1 MRKKITLI
9 TTVGLLVFFAWFLS
23 TKLFAQRGN
32 TYLSLKVFS
41 QVLGLVQRNY
51 VHEVNSQELI
61 ESAINGMLQSL
72 DPYSQY
78 LNPAQYEQLRTST
91 EGQFGGLGIYID
103 MDMVAKVPLVISP
116 IEGTPAYEAGIQPGD
131 RIIRIEGKPTK
142 GIILSDVIKKLR
154 GIPGTKVTITIYR
167 EGLKNPF
174 DCTITRAIIK
184 IPAVLYAGVIDNNI
198 GYVRLG
204 NFSRSAR
211 RELEAAIDSLK
222 RFGAKKFI
230 LDLRLNPGGLL
241 QEGVEVSDFFLKPG
255 KTIVV
260 TKGKISQ
267 ANREF
272 TAFDR
277 EEANYPLVVLVDRG
291 SASASEIVT
300 GALQDWEKALI
311 IGDTTFGKGSV
322 QTLHRVEGGGA
333 LKLTTAYWYTPS
345 GRCIDAHAAEK
356 DTSQKGRIFH
366 TLGHH
371 HYKVY
376 GWGGIVPDLIVEYP
390 EKNRLSEELAK
401 PKFIS
406 LLRDYA
412 IRYARHHPNL
422 PWGFE
427 ITEDMLV
434 EFKGVMR
441 GEKIKFTEAQF
452 DSSKEYIKRV
462 LRREIASQLWHKKGE
477 YELGEIPYVP
487 QIQKAIELL
496 KESRST
502 EDLFRLVKKG

>member
-9 TTVGLLVFFAWFLS
+9 TGVGLLVFFAWFLS
-23 TKLFAQRGN
+23 TRLFAQREN
-32 TYLSLKVFS
+32 IYLSLKVFN
-41 QVLGLVQRNY
+41 QVLELVQRNY
-51 VHEVNSQELI
+51 VHKVNSQELI
-61 ESAINGMLQSL
+61 EAAMNGMLQSL

-78 LNPAQYEQLRTST
+78 LNPAEYEDLKTST

-103 MDMVAKVPLVISP
+103 MDMVAKVPIVVSP

-142 GIILSDVIKKLR
+142 GMILSDVVKKLR
-154 GIPGTKVTITIYR
+154 GTPGTKVTITIQR
-167 EGLKNPF
+167 EGLRSPF

-184 IPAVLYAGVIDNNI
+184 IPAVPYAGMVDSDI

-204 NFSRSAR
+204 NFSRLAR

-222 RFGAKKFI
+222 RLGAKKFI

-260 TKGKISQ
+260 TKGRIPQ

-300 GALQDWEKALI
+300 GALQDWEKALV

-345 GRCIDAHAAEK
+345 GRCIDAHAAK
-356 DTSQKGRIFH
+356 RDTSQKGRVFH
-366 TLGHH
+366 TLGPH

-390 EKNRLSEELAK
+390 EKNRLNKELAK
-401 PKFIS
+401 PEFRYA
-406 LLRDYA
+406 LRDYT

-422 PWGFE
+422 QWGFE
-427 ITEDMLV
+427 ITEEILA
-434 EFKGVMR
+434 EFKEVLR
-441 GEKIKFTEAQF
+441 EKIKFSEAQF
-452 DSSKEYIKRV
+452 DSSKEYIRRI
-462 LRREIASQLWHKKGE
+462 LRKEIASQLWHKKGE
-477 YELGEIPYVP
+477 YELGEIPYTP

-496 KESRST
+496 RKSRST
-502 EDLFRLVKKG
+502 EDLFKLVKKG